1 VDTIEDGT
9 DWQLSKILPSIT
21 EQLRPLVDV
30 FDLRLVVLFGSSAR
44 GRARQD
50 SDLDIGVLV
59 KHPLS
64 TTQRA
69 RLWNDLSRLF
79 QADVDL
85 TVLNHVEPLLG
96 YQVARDGLLLF
107 ETEPRTWENWKSY
120 AIRRF
125 WDTHKYRDALKEYLT
140 RRAEEM
146 RHASAG

>member
-1 VDTIEDGT
+1 VDTVEDGT
-9 DWQLSKILPSIT
+9 DWQPYKSLPSIT

-69 RLWNDLSRLF
+69 KLWNDLSRLF
-79 QADVDL
+79 QAEVDL

-96 YQVARDGLLLF
+96 YQVARDGVLLF
-107 ETEPRTWENWKSY
+107 ESEPRVWEGWKSY
-120 AIRRF
+120 AVRQF
-125 WDTHKYRDALKEYLT
+125 WDTRKYRDALKEYLT

-146 RHASAG
+146 RRASAG